1 MKARITGWSDQEKRK
16 VTSMT
21 RFKGSCVFLLAAVLS
36 CSLSACGSAE
46 TNETSETTAGE
57 DWRVSGVVVD
67 SGTITHTYEGS
78 VDVLVTVSHE
88 SAAFYRDM
96 KEQVLFDSVLFPM
109 DIPDAEEAF
118 NYISFEDID
127 GDEESDV
134 LVSFVH
140 ENGDITELIWIWD
153 PEERY
158 IYREDLSFFS
168 TEEEDSD
175 EYMTE
180 NTEEVQTS
188 IPCFS
193 RNGLEINAAMD
204 MGTFLLENGV
214 CNYSGLGDGYRT
226 DDCYWELIKRAD
238 YTHDGIRE
246 IEFDAVCYIPES
258 SIPYFDQQYFTI
270 TSSELYDYNT
280 GMWLTAASSNGNSS
294 RGENYYLHNVSWNG
308 SDDLI
313 EFAYSTDWQYNVS
326 DWAMVFTKSYIVY
339 LPEGYDSLIFAA
351 EAQPDNYK
359 DCAKRMLLDSIS
371 PDASI
376 MNLDTVDPYSALYF
390 SVCY

>member
-1 MKARITGWSDQEKRK
+1 M
-16 VTSMT
+16 
-21 RFKGSCVFLLAAVLS
+21 AAVL
-36 CSLSACGSAE
+36 CLSLSACGNAE
-46 TNETSETTAGE
+46 SSIESSTEEVAGA
-57 DWRVSGVVVD
+57 DWRTSGVVVD
-67 SGTITHTYEGS
+67 SGTITHTDEGS
-78 VDVLVTVSHE
+78 VDVLVTVTHE
-88 SAAFYRDM
+88 SAAFYRDLD
-96 KEQVLFDSVLFPM
+96 EQILFDSVLFPM

-134 LVSFVH
+134 VVSFVH
-140 ENGDITELIWIWD
+140 ENGDITELVWLWD

-168 TEEEDSD
+168 TDDEELT
-175 EYMTE
+175 EYVAESETDAE
-180 NTEEVQTS
+180 TS

-193 RNGLEINAAMD
+193 QNGLEINAVMD
-204 MGTFLLENGV
+204 LGTFLLEDGV

-226 DDCYWELIKRAD
+226 DDCYWELIKNAD

-246 IEFDAVCYIPES
+246 IQFDALCYIPED

-280 GMWLTAASSNGNSS
+280 GMWLTAASSYNKSDRGDNHYIHTVEWNGNS
-294 RGENYYLHNVSWNG
+294 YF
-308 SDDLI
+308 I
-313 EFAYSTDWQYNVS
+313 EFSYSIDWQYNVS
-326 DWAMVFTKSYIVY
+326 DWAMVLTKSYMVY
-339 LPEGYDSLIFAA
+339 LPEGYDSLVFAA

-359 DCAKRMLLDSIS
+359 DCAKRMQLDSIA
-371 PDASI
+371 PEASI
-376 MNLDTVDPYSALYF
+376 MDIDTVDPYSALYF

>member
-1 MKARITGWSDQEKRK
+1 
-16 VTSMT
+16 
-21 RFKGSCVFLLAAVLS
+21 
-36 CSLSACGSAE
+36 
-46 TNETSETTAGE
+46 
-57 DWRVSGVVVD
+57 
-67 SGTITHTYEGS
+67 
-78 VDVLVTVSHE
+78 
-88 SAAFYRDM
+88 
-96 KEQVLFDSVLFPM
+96 
-109 DIPDAEEAF
+109 
-118 NYISFEDID
+118 
-127 GDEESDV
+127 
-134 LVSFVH
+134 
-140 ENGDITELIWIWD
+140 
-153 PEERY
+153 
-158 IYREDLSFFS
+158 
-168 TEEEDSD
+168 
-175 EYMTE
+175 MTE

>member
-1 MKARITGWSDQEKRK
+1 
-16 VTSMT
+16 MT
-21 RFKGSCVFLLAAVLS
+21 RMRRFKNDGGFLLAAVL
-36 CSLSACGSAE
+36 CLSLSACGNAE
-46 TNETSETTAGE
+46 SSIESSTEEVAGA
-57 DWRVSGVVVD
+57 DWRTSGVVVD
-67 SGTITHTYEGS
+67 SGTITHTDEGS
-78 VDVLVTVSHE
+78 VDVLVTVTHE
-88 SAAFYRDM
+88 SAAFYRDLD
-96 KEQVLFDSVLFPM
+96 EQILFDSVLFPM

-134 LVSFVH
+134 VVSFVH
-140 ENGDITELIWIWD
+140 ENGDITELVWLWD

-168 TEEEDSD
+168 TDEEELT
-175 EYMTE
+175 EYVAESETDAE
-180 NTEEVQTS
+180 TS

-193 RNGLEINAAMD
+193 QNGLEINAVMD
-204 MGTFLLENGV
+204 LGTFLLEDGV

-226 DDCYWELIKRAD
+226 DDCYWELIKNAD

-246 IEFDAVCYIPES
+246 IQFDALCYIPED

-280 GMWLTAASSNGNSS
+280 GMWLTAASSYNKSDRGDNHYIHTVEWNGNS
-294 RGENYYLHNVSWNG
+294 YF
-308 SDDLI
+308 I
-313 EFAYSTDWQYNVS
+313 EFSYSIDWQYNVS
-326 DWAMVFTKSYIVY
+326 DWAMVLTKSYMVY
-339 LPEGYDSLIFAA
+339 LPEGYDSLVFAA

-359 DCAKRMLLDSIS
+359 DCAKRMQLDSIA
-371 PDASI
+371 PEASI
-376 MNLDTVDPYSALYF
+376 MDIDTVDPYSALYF

>member
-1 MKARITGWSDQEKRK
+1 
-16 VTSMT
+16 MT
-21 RFKGSCVFLLAAVLS
+21 RFKNDGVFLLAAVL
-36 CSLSACGSAE
+36 CLSLSACGNAE
-46 TNETSETTAGE
+46 SSIESSTEEEAGA
-57 DWRVSGVVVD
+57 DWRTSGVVVD
-67 SGTITHTYEGS
+67 SGTITHTDEGS
-78 VDVLVTVSHE
+78 VDVLVTVTHE
-88 SAAFYRDM
+88 SAAFYRDLD
-96 KEQVLFDSVLFPM
+96 EQILFDSVLFPM

-134 LVSFVH
+134 VVSFVH
-140 ENGDITELIWIWD
+140 ENGDITELVWLWD

-168 TEEEDSD
+168 TDEEELT
-175 EYMTE
+175 EYVAESETDAE
-180 NTEEVQTS
+180 TS

-193 RNGLEINAAMD
+193 QNGLEINAAMD
-204 MGTFLLENGV
+204 LGTFLLEDGV

-226 DDCYWELIKRAD
+226 DDCYWELIKNAD

-246 IEFDAVCYIPES
+246 IQFDAVCYIPED

-280 GMWLTAASSNGNSS
+280 GMWLTAASSYDKSDRGDNHYIHTVEWNGNS
-294 RGENYYLHNVSWNG
+294 YF
-308 SDDLI
+308 I
-313 EFAYSTDWQYNVS
+313 EFSYSIDWQYNVS
-326 DWAMVFTKSYIVY
+326 DWAMVLTKSYMVY
-339 LPEGYDSLIFAA
+339 LPEGYDSLVFAA

-359 DCAKRMLLDSIS
+359 DSAKRMQLDSIA
-371 PDASI
+371 PEASI
-376 MNLDTVDPYSALYF
+376 MDIDTVDPYSALYF